1 MDRQSRGLDRGR
13 DEAQEPGSASVSLI
27 RNEEFMLRKSA
38 ERLAMPEK
46 LFALEELDV
55 YYDDDNRALWTFM
68 RPKARPSFT
77 PPMLADFE
85 QWQSLI
91 VQGFG
96 PGQTPLDFLILG
108 SRAPGV
114 FCFGGDLQLF
124 AELIRSGDR
133 SGLVRY
139 GNRCVDI
146 LDRNIRALN
155 LPMLTIGIVQGQ
167 ALGGGFEALLSF
179 DFIIAERGSTFGLPE
194 TMFGLFPGMGAH
206 PLLSRKLGTAMADR
220 LILSGDT
227 YSAEAMYELGIV
239 HALAEPGEGI
249 AAVVAFL
256 ARSAR
261 RHAGLVAARK
271 AMRVSAPI
279 PMAEFYSI
287 VELWADAALQLSEKD
302 LKLMLRLVSAQD
314 RLAKAG

>member
-1 MDRQSRGLDRGR
+1 MDRQSHGLDRGS
-13 DEAQEPGSASVSLI
+13 EEGQEPGSASVSLI

-38 ERLAMPEK
+38 ERLAMPQK

-55 YYDDDNRALWTFM
+55 YYDDDNCALWTFM

-91 VQGFG
+91 VHGFG
-96 PGQTPLDFLILG
+96 PGQTPLNFLILG

-155 LPMLTIGIVQGQ
+155 LPMLTIGLVQGEGQ
-167 ALGGGFEALLSF
+167 SSNSATTVPSARSEYRASSGKSF
-179 DFIIAERGSTFGLPE
+179 NRTVSVCP
-194 TMFGLFPGMGAH
+194 PN
-206 PLLSRKLGTAMADR
+206 TACQ
-220 LILSGDT
+220 
-227 YSAEAMYELGIV
+227 GISKSSVAV
-239 HALAEPGEGI
+239 HAMG
-249 AAVVAFL
+249 V
-256 ARSAR
+256 S
-261 RHAGLVAARK
+261 
-271 AMRVSAPI
+271 MRVSGC
-279 PMAEFYSI
+279 
-287 VELWADAALQLSEKD
+287 V
-302 LKLMLRLVSAQD
+302 V
-314 RLAKAG
+314 

>member
-1 MDRQSRGLDRGR
+1 MDRQSHGLDRGS
-13 DEAQEPGSASVSLI
+13 EEGQEPGSASVSLI

-38 ERLAMPEK
+38 ERLAMPQK

-155 LPMLTIGIVQGQ
+155 LPMLTIGLVQGQ

-227 YSAEAMYELGIV
+227 YSAEAMYEIGIV

-249 AAVVAFL
+249 AAVDAFL

-302 LKLMLRLVSAQD
+302 LKLMLRLVSAQE